1 MRIPQWFV
9 MVWVVVFGVTAVLAS
24 ILTHHFVRDRAIEL
38 DNVLSLPRPAR
49 PLDLADYFVDLLN
62 PPDAAPKTNELI
74 MPTLTP
80 EPAAPTPEPTQP
92 PLATEAM
99 STAEALPAATVEV
112 LPAVTA
118 EVASVAT
125 PDPAVVQAAP
135 PVWNDPRRVNIL
147 LLGIDQRAGEQGPFP
162 TDTIILLSIDPAG
175 QTAAMLTIPRDLWV
189 DYPTGQTGRINA
201 ANIIGDQVQYPGGG
215 GPAMAVKTV
224 EQTIGVKIQFYVLIN
239 FEVFTAL
246 IDVIGPVEVCPN
258 EPIDDDKYPD
268 GSYGYITIHFDA
280 GCQDLE
286 AERLLQYARTRHGDS
301 DISRSS
307 RQQEVILAVREKV
320 LTTGGIIK
328 LLPQAL
334 NLWES
339 LQANFATNMTFD
351 DMMSLAQKAESIPEE
366 NIRQSQISIGEGRTG
381 VTPEGDQILVPIPSD
396 IALLLSDL
404 FRPAGTPSSRPEAQ

>member
-1 MRIPQWFV
+1 
-9 MVWVVVFGVTAVLAS
+9 
-24 ILTHHFVRDRAIEL
+24 
-38 DNVLSLPRPAR
+38 
-49 PLDLADYFVDLLN
+49 
-62 PPDAAPKTNELI
+62 
-74 MPTLTP
+74 MPTRTP

-118 EVASVAT
+118 EVAPVATEAT

-366 NIRQSQISIGEGRTG
+366 NIRQSQISFGEVRTG